1 MVRGIIVRERLK
13 RIKKKKVNF
22 VMVKG
27 RRRRFKEGVRGGKW
41 GRCVFQRKDDMLD
54 NI

>member
-1 MVRGIIVRERLK
+1 
-13 RIKKKKVNF
+13 
-22 VMVKG
+22 MVKG